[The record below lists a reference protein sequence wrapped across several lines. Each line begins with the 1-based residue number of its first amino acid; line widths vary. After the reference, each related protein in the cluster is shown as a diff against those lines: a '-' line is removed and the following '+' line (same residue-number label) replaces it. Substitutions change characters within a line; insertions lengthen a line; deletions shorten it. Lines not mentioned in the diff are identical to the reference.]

1 MRTDLYNKYKLFVD
15 ENGLKEKTII
25 TFGKTIKEYWSDV
38 VYNNHH
44 YWVIKYRLEM
54 EKDNETEE

>member
-1 MRTDLYNKYKLFVD
+1 MEYKLFVE

-54 EKDNETEE
+54 EKEDETEE